1 MHVLNSH
8 DITFK
13 IQWYGNYLIGI
24 YLNWNEIKNYKD
36 EIIVISENIIYGID
50 PIPV

>member
-1 MHVLNSH
+1 MCWTAMTSLLRYNNMVTIWLEF
-8 DITFK
+8 IWT
-13 IQWYGNYLIGI
+13 G
-24 YLNWNEIKNYKD
+24 NEIKNYKD